1 MCLYIKD
8 DGQQCNIDEQPF
20 CHHHRGSYQAQ
31 IYQTALTAA
40 QSGSSEQTM
49 DTTCDDC
56 GTALRRRERLR
67 EHPNRT
73 GWLVFEPYVECDCSE
88 YVLGTEGVR
97 KKNIPKSW
105 HE

>member
-1 MCLYIKD
+1 MCLYITD
-8 DGQQCNIDEQPF
+8 DGQCSIDTEPF
-20 CHHHRGSYQAQ
+20 CHHHDDSPQAQ
-31 IYQTALTAA
+31 IYQMTLTAA
-40 QSGSSEQTM
+40 QSGLSSETM
-49 DTTCDDC
+49 DTTCVDC
-56 GTALRRRERLR
+56 ETALRRRERLR

-105 HE
+105 FE